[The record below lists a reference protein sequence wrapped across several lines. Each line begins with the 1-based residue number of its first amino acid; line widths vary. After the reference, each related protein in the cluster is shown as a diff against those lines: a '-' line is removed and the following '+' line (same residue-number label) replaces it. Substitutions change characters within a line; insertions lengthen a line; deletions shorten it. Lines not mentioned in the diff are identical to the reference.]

1 MSLKSRAII
10 ATIRAVGKK
19 KLPKTQ
25 IIINRIKA
33 KKQLYE
39 SLKKKG
45 PRIQTSSEL
54 RYKSK
59 QKPKTGGGKEPQTQ
73 TGTHY
78 GLRGKELK
86 VGTKMARAGMWHD
99 TRAGGSESWRDEMIR
114 YFGGIH
120 MSQTRE
126 GIKKSINL
134 LAKDYKKRFKK
145 KKLLAGGLLSKG
157 IRLIYRDPK
166 SREAIKKLTTY
177 VKDIYKKKK
186 LGPTG
191 TLELKGRKIE
201 GLKKYIDLIKSK
213 STVKH
218 FKTKTRADK
227 ALKVMDVAKH
237 RLINYEKKHKSIVKA
252 YMHKKANPQIK
263 THSEGGEVVIHNNVD
278 RSLL

>member
-33 KKQLYE
+33 KKQRYE

-114 YFGGIH
+114 VFGGIH

-145 KKLLAGGLLSKG
+145 KKVKKLLVGGLLYPGLRVAVKYARPLWKAASKKVYDRAG
-157 IRLIYRDPK
+157 KTSMSKLQVKLNKASDLQSHFSKMQLKDLSPTQIKEMSKFLPK
-166 SREAIKKLTTY
+166 
-177 VKDIYKKKK
+177 
-186 LGPTG
+186 
-191 TLELKGRKIE
+191 LKA
-201 GLKKYIDLIKSK
+201 YKSK
-213 STVKH
+213 IKDT
-218 FKTKTRADK
+218 AK
-227 ALKVMDVAKH
+227 AWLEKEYRYGKSKKV
-237 RLINYEKKHKSIVKA
+237 L
-252 YMHKKANPQIK
+252 
-263 THSEGGEVVIHNNVD
+263 HSEGGEVVIHNNVD